1 VTPYRSIQ
9 VEEPTQVGAA
19 RREAVALAAKL
30 GFDEERT
37 GRVGLVVTELGNNLV
52 RHATGGRCLVG
63 VAAGRRADPCVEVL
77 ALDTGPGMASF
88 ETCLRDGYSTA
99 GTLGT
104 GLGAAK
110 RLADEF
116 AYFSAP
122 GKGTVIAARI
132 GRSDSQAAAS
142 SPAFDISGVC
152 LAAPGETESGD
163 AWAVRQSNR
172 KLAVVV
178 ADGLGHG
185 TAAAQASTAATSVF
199 EALEGTPSAILGK
212 AHQALGSTRGAAVA
226 VAELDAEQG
235 IVTFAGAGNV
245 IGRLISGVED
255 RSLLSQNGTVGLQIR
270 QLKDIV
276 YPWPEHSLFVLH
288 SDGITSRWSLAT
300 VGGLL
305 RCDASVIAGWIIR
318 DHCRGRDDVTVVVV
332 KRTR

>member
-9 VEEPTQVGAA
+9 VEESTQVGAA
-19 RREAVALAAKL
+19 RREAVALAARL

-63 VAAGRRADPCVEVL
+63 VAEHRHAHPCVEVL
-77 ALDTGPGMASF
+77 ALDTGPGMTSF

-99 GTLGT
+99 GTAGT

-116 AYFSAP
+116 AYFSAI

-132 GRSDSQAAAS
+132 GRAGLQAAS
-142 SPAFDISGVC
+142 SAPAFDISGIC
-152 LAAPGETESGD
+152 LAAPGESQSGD
-163 AWAVRQSNR
+163 AWAVRLSKQ
-172 KLAVVV
+172 KLAVLV

-185 TAAAQASTAATSVF
+185 PAAAQASAAATTVF
-199 EALEGTPSAILGK
+199 EGLEAAPSAILEK

-245 IGRLISGVED
+245 IGRLVSGVED

-276 YPWPEHSLFVLH
+276 YPWQEHSLFILH
-288 SDGITSRWSLAT
+288 SDGITSRWSLAA

-305 RCDASVIAGWIIR
+305 QCDPSVIAGWIIR
-318 DHCRGRDDVTVVVV
+318 DHCRGRDDATVVVI